1 MFEVLPAQT
10 NGFEREK
17 RFVNVHVDCIVSNRK
32 RIKISTFPPPG
43 KLSASAHGYIDVD
56 LILASQSVVV
66 VLLGSI
72 PLCHSKTINAK
83 VVSFLNLHTER
94 SNQKALQFLRVV
106 SS

>member
-10 NGFEREK
+10 NGFKREK
-17 RFVNVHVDCIVSNRK
+17 RFVNVHLDCIVSNRK
-32 RIKISTFPPPG
+32 RINKILTFPPPG
-43 KLSASAHGYIDVD
+43 KLSAGAHGYIDVD
-56 LILASQSVVV
+56 QILVSQSV

-72 PLCHSKTINAK
+72 PLSHSKTINAK